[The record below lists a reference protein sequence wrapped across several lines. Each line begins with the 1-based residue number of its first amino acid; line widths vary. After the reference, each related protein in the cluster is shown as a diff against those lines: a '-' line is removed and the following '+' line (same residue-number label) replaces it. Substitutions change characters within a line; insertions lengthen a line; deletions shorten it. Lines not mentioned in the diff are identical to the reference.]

1 VTEQVMKKLL
11 METVPKLE
19 NIPQNYITIS
29 KKIRYRR
36 GDNAP
41 MVHVTIKGSEKEEIV
56 RMQAK
61 EEKER
66 SKEVDS
72 KGFCRRIWSEEKSHY
87 EELVK
92 SKPQQAEFFKRKLAR
107 TEYDLWALDKARHE
121 KRVNLLF

>member
-1 VTEQVMKKLL
+1 MKKLL

-19 NIPQNYITIS
+19 HIPQNYIHIS

-36 GDNAP
+36 GDDAP
-41 MVHVTIKGSEKEEIV
+41 MVHVTIKSSEKEEIV

-72 KGFCRRIWSEEKSHY
+72 KGFCRRICSEEKSY
-87 EELVK
+87 
-92 SKPQQAEFFKRKLAR
+92 
-107 TEYDLWALDKARHE
+107 Y
-121 KRVNLLF
+121 